1 MEKHMKKYMDED
13 MERDMEGMWL
23 ASERCWRK
31 ALRRWS
37 MDGYVSSLEQLAK
50 KQKCT
55 TSEKP
60 SRWRWGLTKVR
71 PLNVS
76 CTTQWGG
83 ERTNIHIRAWE
94 CNTDA
99 RLQRAQPF
107 SLLLQPY
114 HRVHHEESSSRVPA
128 GRPGCT
134 GHTEGMGFRFSSS
147 FILSSSFRRRLLF
160 SYSDEPVHLKYTRAS
175 HYIGEHIASFCE
187 PATCTSHLPF
197 SSCLY
202 SVVLVV
208 VTRRADPDILIWRAV
223 NWTQPRR

>member
-1 MEKHMKKYMDED
+1 MN
-13 MERDMEGMWL
+13 
-23 ASERCWRK
+23 AQTFT
-31 ALRRWS
+31 
-37 MDGYVSSLEQLAK
+37 YVPESVIQTRVCNGPNPFLY
-50 KQKCT
+50 CC
-55 TSEKP
+55 
-60 SRWRWGLTKVR
+60 SRIT
-71 PLNVS
+71 
-76 CTTQWGG
+76 
-83 ERTNIHIRAWE
+83 E
-94 CNTDA
+94 
-99 RLQRAQPF
+99 
-107 SLLLQPY
+107 
-114 HRVHHEESSSRVPA
+114 VHHEEGSTRVPA

-187 PATCTSHLPF
+187 PATCTSHLPL

-202 SVVLVV
+202 SVVFVV